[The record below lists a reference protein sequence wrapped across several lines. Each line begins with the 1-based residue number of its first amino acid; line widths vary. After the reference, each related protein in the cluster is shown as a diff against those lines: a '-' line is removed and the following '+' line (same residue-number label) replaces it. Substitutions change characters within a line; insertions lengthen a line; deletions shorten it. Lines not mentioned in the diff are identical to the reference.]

1 MLCLKLS
8 NYPSSSRRHHTVS
21 INMAWHYG
29 TDLPPNA
36 FVAGLDASQQNI
48 YIGIASIHE
57 CAYPG
62 TLRSSGGKLLVCHDG
77 KVYAIDGPFDVLV
90 DKEDCKYTWV
100 RVKPDDLIPDDA
112 LVAIVNE
119 NHGPVYIGRM
129 EVRGSH
135 AVGKVHD
142 GVCSVAHNGK
152 VTRRRTF
159 DVLTFK
165 YTGPVCN

>member
-8 NYPSSSRRHHTVS
+8 NYPSSSRRHHT
-21 INMAWHYG
+21 
-29 TDLPPNA
+29 
-36 FVAGLDASQQNI
+36 GLDASQQNI

-135 AVGKVHD
+135 AVGKVRIF
-142 GVCSVAHNGK
+142 CFA
-152 VTRRRTF
+152 
-159 DVLTFK
+159 
-165 YTGPVCN
+165 